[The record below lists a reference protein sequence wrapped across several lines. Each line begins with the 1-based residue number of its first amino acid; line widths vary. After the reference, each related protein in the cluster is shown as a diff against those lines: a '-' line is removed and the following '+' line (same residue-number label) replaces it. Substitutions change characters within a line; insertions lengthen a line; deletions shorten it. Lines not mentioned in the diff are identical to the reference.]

1 MRQWLVDPKLLCR
14 KHLLGEHVESHM
26 FLGTIKKGISVN
38 GYVSTGLFDP
48 AKLYSRHD
56 ELVTEML
63 RRGYGHYSDL
73 EVIDISKCTTL
84 KPCIDV
90 EANLRDLFNRCSECR
105 ELQILAPVHL
115 ELWYKRELQNEP

>member
-14 KHLLGEHVESHM
+14 KHLLGEHVEHHM
-26 FLGTIKKGISVN
+26 FIGTIKKGISID
-38 GYVSTGLFDP
+38 GYTQLGLLDP
-48 AKLYSRHD
+48 SKLYSRHN

-73 EVIDISKCTTL
+73 EAIDVSKCTSL

-105 ELQILAPVHL
+105 ELQILVPVHL
-115 ELWYKRELQNEP
+115 ELWYKKGVSND

>member
-1 MRQWLVDPKLLCR
+1 
-14 KHLLGEHVESHM
+14 M
-26 FLGTIKKGISVN
+26 FLGTIKKGIRVD

-48 AKLYSRHD
+48 TKLYSRHD

-73 EVIDISKCTTL
+73 EVTDISKCTTL

-90 EANLRDLFNRCSECR
+90 EANLLDLRTRCKECHMLQTIAADGEGR
-105 ELQILAPVHL
+105 MYTLAHPELL
-115 ELWYKRELQNEP
+115 